1 MSTRISPIPVNKNKQ
16 YLSFR
21 FKEIVG
27 LDEAELYKELGTLTK
42 SKEKWKESMR
52 CYRCGAMMSA
62 AVGTCPECGFY
73 LNSPVEIQMFEEMM
87 DIRIYDHAKNLLW
100 SGDGTGTAFIDAPQ
114 YKMIRICWG
123 YDFEIL
129 LRVKNGMAYRC
140 ERRLSKMGKRKGD
153 AILVRTRTIPKRSR

>member
-1 MSTRISPIPVNKNKQ
+1 
-16 YLSFR
+16 
-21 FKEIVG
+21 
-27 LDEAELYKELGTLTK
+27 
-42 SKEKWKESMR
+42 MR

-62 AVGTCPECGFY
+62 AVDTCPECGFY
-73 LNSPVEIQMFEEMM
+73 LNSPVEIQMFEEMT

-153 AILVRTRTIPKRSR
+153 AVLVRTRTIPKRSR